1 VVIQGWYGNG
11 NLGDE
16 IVLECMLT
24 QLRKELPGASFL
36 VVSDNP
42 EDTRRRHGVKSIRRG
57 GGRFT
62 RLRRLMAL
70 TRADLFVLG
79 GGGLLKSY
87 GSSELSVLTWLGA
100 LDLAH
105 EMGVPT
111 MAYAVGVSDGF
122 TPRTETVIRDILSG
136 TDAVLVRDEP
146 SLQIL
151 KKMGV
156 TGVRVTADP
165 SVLLPQL
172 HPEALVE
179 RGNPLRPAVSVFLN
193 HWFVSR
199 NEVPDRGQWDRF
211 RRSLAESLDFL
222 ISNHSASVTFVP
234 MQIASPG
241 DDDRVVAQEV
251 RQLMTQGD
259 ATELVEGE
267 VTPEDLLRIVSGSN
281 LVLAMRLHSLI
292 MAAATGVP
300 VISLAYHPKVTGF
313 AGSIGIDG
321 WVLEIGSCTS
331 LSIENLALR
340 GLSGDYP
347 LSVVKRRVTGLQREA
362 AEAAKIAAELVRRP
376 KSANT
381 LIVRTAKGCRA
392 VFRRLL
398 KRKKW

>member
-16 IVLECMLT
+16 IVLECILA
-24 QLRKELPGASFL
+24 QLRKALPGASFV

-79 GGGLLKSY
+79 GGGLLKSF

-111 MAYAVGVSDGF
+111 MTYAVGVSDGF
-122 TPRTETVIRDILSG
+122 TTRTEAVIRDILSG

-156 TGVRVTADP
+156 AGVRVTADP

-179 RGNPLRPAVSVFLN
+179 SGNPLRPVVSVFLN
-193 HWFVSR
+193 HWFVSK
-199 NEVPDRGQWDRF
+199 NEVPDQEQWGRF
-211 RRSLAESLDFL
+211 KRSLAESLDYL
-222 ISNHSASVTFVP
+222 VSNRSASVKFVP
-234 MQIASPG
+234 MQIASPE
-241 DDDRVVAQEV
+241 DDDRVVAHEV
-251 RQLMTQGD
+251 RQLMKQGG
-259 ATELVEGE
+259 ATELVEAE
-267 VTPEDLLRIVSGSN
+267 MTPEELLRVVSGSN
-281 LVLAMRLHSLI
+281 LVFAMRLHSII
-292 MAAATGVP
+292 MAAATGIP
-300 VISLAYHPKVTGF
+300 VIPLAYHPKVKGF
-313 AGSIGIDG
+313 ANSIGIDG

-331 LSIENLALR
+331 SSIENLASR

-347 LSVVKRRVTGLQREA
+347 LPVVKQRMTELQREA
-362 AEAAKIAAELVRRP
+362 AEAAQIAADLLRSPKKANILV
-376 KSANT
+376 
-381 LIVRTAKGCRA
+381 VRTAKGCWA
-392 VFRRLL
+392 VFGRLL